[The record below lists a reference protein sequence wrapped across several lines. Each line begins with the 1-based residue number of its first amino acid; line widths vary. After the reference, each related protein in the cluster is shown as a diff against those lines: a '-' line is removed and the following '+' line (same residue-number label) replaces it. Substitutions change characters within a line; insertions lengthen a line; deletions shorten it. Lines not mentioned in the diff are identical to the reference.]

1 MALAGWQDMS
11 GQSIR
16 MLTVIPLSL
25 VGIVA
30 SEDLSARIVSAVRK
44 MGLRIKRGDIVA
56 VSSKIVSISEG
67 RLARVSSVEP
77 SASARRLARRLMM
90 NPKLVQVVLNEADQ
104 VLGGVKG
111 TLLTVKCGILAAN
124 AGVDEKNAPKDHVV
138 LWPEDPERSARNL
151 RDGLALAFRKEL
163 SVIIVDSHVTP
174 LRLGT
179 SGFALAIAGSP
190 GVLDYRGLKDLSGR
204 VIRIT
209 RQNLADDLASSAHAV
224 MGEGAE
230 STPAAL
236 IRMTRATLRGRGSTS
251 LKMHPRRC
259 LILGTLWR
267 KQRHSRLT

>member
-1 MALAGWQDMS
+1 MRGT
-11 GQSIR
+11 SIR

-25 VGIVA
+25 GRIVA
-30 SEDLSARIVSAVRK
+30 SEDLSARIVSTVRK
-44 MGLRIKRGDIVA
+44 MGLRVKRGDIVA
-56 VSSKIVSISEG
+56 VSGKIVSISEG

-77 SASARRLARRLMM
+77 SASARRLARRFMM
-90 NPKLVQVVLNEADQ
+90 NPKLAQVSLNEADQ
-104 VLGGVKG
+104 ILGGMKG
-111 TLLTVKCGILAAN
+111 TLLTVKDGILAPN

-138 LWPEDPERSARNL
+138 LWPMDPERSARSL
-151 RDGLALAFRKEL
+151 RSGLAAAFQKEL
-163 SVIIVDSHVTP
+163 AVIIVDSHVTP

-236 IRMTRATLRGRGSTS
+236 IRMTKATYRGRVSAS

-259 LILGTLWR
+259 LILGAILPKTKHFR
-267 KQRHSRLT
+267 RV

>member
-1 MALAGWQDMS
+1 MALPGWQDMS

-16 MLTVIPLSL
+16 LLTVTPLSL
-25 VGIVA
+25 GRIVA

-44 MGLRIKRGDIVA
+44 MGLRVKRGDIIA

-67 RLARVSSVEP
+67 RLTRVTSVKP
-77 SASARRLARRLMM
+77 SASAHRLARRFTM

-111 TLLTVKCGILAAN
+111 TLLTVKGGILTPN
-124 AGVDEKNAPKDHVV
+124 AGVDEKNAPKGQVV
-138 LWPEDPERSARNL
+138 LWPKDAERSARNL
-151 RDGLALAFRKEL
+151 RDGLARAFRKEL
-163 SVIIVDSHVTP
+163 SVIIVDSRVTP

-236 IRMTRATLRGRGSTS
+236 IRMTRATLRGRISTS
-251 LKMHPRRC
+251 LRMRPARC

-267 KQRHSRLT
+267 KQRHSRRT

>member
-1 MALAGWQDMS
+1 
-11 GQSIR
+11 

-25 VGIVA
+25 GRIVA
-30 SEDLSARIVSAVRK
+30 GEDLSARIVSAVGK
-44 MGLRIKRGDIVA
+44 MGLRVKRGDVVA

-67 RLARVSSVEP
+67 RSARVSSVEP
-77 SASARRLARRLMM
+77 STSARRLARRLMM
-90 NPKLVQVVLNEADQ
+90 NPKLVQIVLNEADQ

-111 TLLTVKCGILAAN
+111 TLLTVKDGILTPN

-138 LWPEDPERSARNL
+138 LWPKDPEHSAKNL
-151 RDGLALAFRKEL
+151 RDRLAAVFHKEL
-163 SVIIVDSHVTP
+163 LVIIVDSHVTP

-179 SGFALAIAGSP
+179 SGVALAVAGSP
-190 GVLDYRGLKDLSGR
+190 SILDYRGLKDLPGR

-209 RQNLADDLASSAHAV
+209 RQNLADDLASAAHAV
-224 MGEGAE
+224 MGEGTE

-236 IRMTRATLRGRGSTS
+236 IRMTRASFRGRVSAS

-267 KQRHSRLT
+267 KQRRSRRT